1 VGSAELSVRWTWDK
15 SWPWTLAGALFW
27 LLKNPC
33 VITRGSPV
41 TVNCV
46 PTLILNCSL
55 FAATTQ
61 RHRLFQLL
69 RAFVPYN
76 LSVFMNQSAC
86 FFWNEP
92 LSFVMNLMVNASLLS
107 GQHFFYTNTSTCTK
121 GLLNSALNKKS
132 SIEMFPEQFLTGGAQ
147 LSAWKQYSTAAY
159 RKVEKKSSR
168 FHDSN
173 GLTPRKPNSATGRW
187 EKQQQFQR
195 FQWLNPEET

>member
-1 VGSAELSVRWTWDK
+1 MTLSATQIARAKEARTRCQAVGSAELSVRWTWDK

-69 RAFVPYN
+69 MAFV
-76 LSVFMNQSAC
+76 SVRPVCVYEPKRLFF

-92 LSFVMNLMVNASLLS
+92 LGFVMNLMVNESLLS

-132 SIEMFPEQFLTGGAQ
+132 SIEMFPEQFLTGGAE

-159 RKVEKKSSR
+159 RKVEKR
-168 FHDSN
+168 AADS
-173 GLTPRKPNSATGRW
+173 TIPMA
-187 EKQQQFQR
+187 
-195 FQWLNPEET
+195 